1 MGMISR
7 GFFKEKT
14 HCGDHHR
21 VDSRIE
27 KGE

>member
-1 MGMISR
+1 MDMILR

-14 HCGDHHR
+14 PCGAHHR
-21 VDSRIE
+21 VDRRIE